1 MKRWTRELVKLD
13 ACQEA
18 VDWSQQFETFEEAW
32 SRCERGDWMLWL
44 MGKRAGEPD
53 SDSRRQLVLA
63 ACQCAR
69 LALPYVQ
76 KGEERPLK
84 AIETA
89 EKWARREDNITLKDV
104 EAAAHAAYA
113 AHAAARAA
121 ANAAYAAV
129 YAVSAADAAANA
141 AANAGANA
149 FYAAHAAAR
158 AAANAAYAAVYAV
171 SAAANA
177 ANAAAR
183 LDVLKQCADILRE
196 YFPLPS
202 LRKEELIR

>member
-32 SRCERGDWMLWL
+32 AQCERGDRMLWL
-44 MGKRAGEPD
+44 MGRLSSYPD

-89 EKWARREDNITLKDV
+89 EKWARREDNITLEDV
-104 EAAAHAAYA
+104 EAAANAAFYVAHTAAYP
-113 AHAAARAA
+113 A
-121 ANAAYAAV
+121 ANAAFYVANAAA
-129 YAVSAADAAANA
+129 YPAANAAADAAAD
-141 AANAGANA
+141 
-149 FYAAHAAAR
+149 
-158 AAANAAYAAVYAV
+158 
-171 SAAANA
+171 

-202 LRKEELIR
+202 LRKEVK

>member
-1 MKRWTRELVKLD
+1 MNHWTDKLRKLN

-18 VDWSQQFETFEEAW
+18 VEWSQQFETFEEAW
-32 SRCERGDWMLWL
+32 AQCERGDRMLWL
-44 MGKRAGEPD
+44 MGRLS
-53 SDSRRQLVLA
+53 SDPGSDRRQLVLA

-89 EKWARREDNITLKDV
+89 EKWARREDNITLKYV
-104 EAAAHAAYA
+104 E
-113 AHAAARAA
+113 AAARAA
-121 ANAAYAAV
+121 FYAAYAA
-129 YAVSAADAAANA
+129 YAAADAAADA
-141 AANAGANA
+141 AAE
-149 FYAAHAAAR
+149 AAYAAAR
-158 AAANAAYAAVYAV
+158 AAFYAADAAYPAANAAFYVANAAAYP
-171 SAAANA
+171 AANA
-177 ANAAAR
+177 AADAAADANAAAR

-202 LRKEELIR
+202 LRKEEQ